1 VPFWRKHPHR
11 QSLFSCTTDSRGN
24 HEGRQIVSGRIAG
37 DSRIRTQRRCTLHS
51 HNNRIQHVVYIQLDN
66 VHFGAIRTDPF
77 GNDAR
82 KKLARAPVALK
93 VIIAESLINYTEN
106 R

>member
-1 VPFWRKHPHR
+1 M
-11 QSLFSCTTDSRGN
+11 
-24 HEGRQIVSGRIAG
+24 
-37 DSRIRTQRRCTLHS
+37 
-51 HNNRIQHVVYIQLDN
+51 VYIQLDN